1 MSRAGPAQDDEEY
14 VSQQPTAEQRAAVS
28 REMTNMLHK
37 RIEGI
42 MYQFKVRRT
51 GLSLDAEGST
61 HQRYSDLANDRMQDP
76 DESHPPP
83 SGNRHSSGYGGYRGR
98 VSGADRGFFSDDRA
112 KTSRVTAE
120 DGVSRIKRRASLVGS
135 DDGRGGTR
143 AQRKQRAKA
152 NRLRMLKTLLHEA
165 ESKLMGRM
173 VDAFTF
179 AMSDSGD
186 PVVPFEIP
194 VLAILQY
201 AGEMIRCPY
210 SEAHFKKFLTC
221 EFSCSILETLFWYIH
236 CYCFQA
242 GSQELQERLLGLVSH
257 DYVHLLQV
265 VTSNKDYFFENFP
278 YAMAFAVCTGFHYFV
293 PGSRSRFTPA
303 WRLQVY
309 VLVCRVLCGMD
320 VCAVTVQRMQETLFE
335 EERPVGSNAEKDGA
349 VKARRLRRR
358 QPSSP
363 LGKTKLEPPK
373 DGWESLPGTGWGAR
387 LGALRQLPREL
398 SLPALD
404 QTKVQLSG
412 PGGREPCA
420 PPTATQDDAASV
432 SSGGSANEAAAPTGP
447 PIAVPQGRQLRLSFS
462 ASTISGLVKRY
473 LGTRSDAGKQNVM
486 LKRTAPVP
494 WVRVGG
500 VDTFHPELA
509 PDRSL
514 TLHALQERHGAKLA
528 EFMQANREDRNHLR
542 QELNEIKASREE
554 VLQGG
559 VSCVSKFC
567 LDLSDS
573 KADQQKA
580 AKSKRK
586 GKNGVVSSSDA
597 IASRYRNTR
606 EERLAAHLNT
616 LPAPSALTTH
626 YTSSGAHNYSSQD
639 DEARRPS
646 RSFDRSFAG
655 GSLAPTASGVSL
667 LSTTRRRS
675 VAAATAKAVIQS
687 P

>member
-1 MSRAGPAQDDEEY
+1 M
-14 VSQQPTAEQRAAVS
+14 
-28 REMTNMLHK
+28 
-37 RIEGI
+37 
-42 MYQFKVRRT
+42 RRT

-143 AQRKQRAKA
+143 AQRKQRAMA

-221 EFSCSILETLFWYIH
+221 ECTCACLLAGLFRLAYHSRWCFHVCGLDVAVSCSILETLFWYIH

-335 EERPVGSNAEKDGA
+335 EEVRHPLALVWSSSRLVPPVVTCDTVMHS
-349 VKARRLRRR
+349 AR
-358 QPSSP
+358 
-363 LGKTKLEPPK
+363 
-373 DGWESLPGTGWGAR
+373 W
-387 LGALRQLPREL
+387 
-398 SLPALD
+398 
-404 QTKVQLSG
+404 
-412 PGGREPCA
+412 A
-420 PPTATQDDAASV
+420 PMQ
-432 SSGGSANEAAAPTGP
+432 
-447 PIAVPQGRQLRLSFS
+447 R
-462 ASTISGLVKRY
+462 
-473 LGTRSDAGKQNVM
+473 
-486 LKRTAPVP
+486 RTAP
-494 WVRVGG
+494 
-500 VDTFHPELA
+500 
-509 PDRSL
+509 
-514 TLHALQERHGAKLA
+514 
-528 EFMQANREDRNHLR
+528 
-542 QELNEIKASREE
+542 
-554 VLQGG
+554 
-559 VSCVSKFC
+559 
-567 LDLSDS
+567 
-573 KADQQKA
+573 
-580 AKSKRK
+580 
-586 GKNGVVSSSDA
+586 
-597 IASRYRNTR
+597 
-606 EERLAAHLNT
+606 
-616 LPAPSALTTH
+616 
-626 YTSSGAHNYSSQD
+626 
-639 DEARRPS
+639 
-646 RSFDRSFAG
+646 
-655 GSLAPTASGVSL
+655 
-667 LSTTRRRS
+667 
-675 VAAATAKAVIQS
+675 
-687 P
+687 